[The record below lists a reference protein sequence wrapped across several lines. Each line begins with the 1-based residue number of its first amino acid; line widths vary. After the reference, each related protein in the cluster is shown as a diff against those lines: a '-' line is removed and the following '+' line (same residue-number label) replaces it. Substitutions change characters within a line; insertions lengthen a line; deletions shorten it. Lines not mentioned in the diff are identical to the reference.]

1 MDLAIRGMN
10 RGMRLLDQIRAEMRR
25 QHKSVRTENAYVA
38 WILRYI
44 RYHGIRHPMEM
55 GRQEINEF
63 LTWLATNRKVAA
75 STQNQALSAI
85 VFLYKHVLKI
95 EIDGIDAARAR
106 RARRLPSVLAQGE
119 VGRMLAHVSGQ
130 TGMVIRLLYGC
141 GMRIGEACELRV
153 QNVELERGAITIRGG
168 KGDKDRVVMLPKTM
182 RPELERQL
190 ERRRQVHERDRNDG
204 GGFVPV
210 PHAFARKSP
219 HAPST
224 LGWQFLFM
232 ARDQI
237 IDRDS
242 GRRFRPPIHR
252 TTVQRS
258 VKDAAAK
265 AGLAKRVSPHTLRHS
280 FATHM
285 IEAGIDIRTVQKLL
299 GHTNVQTTMIYLH
312 VAEQNFPGITSP
324 LDRMH
329 EAMNMMPTAPGTT
342 PSPSAGPPPT
352 WPHAMP
358 PGPYRDSTRGPH
370 SGPHPDSP
378 CG

>member
-1 MDLAIRGMN
+1 MK
-10 RGMRLLDQIRAEMRR
+10 LLDQIRAELRR
-25 QHKSVRTENAYVA
+25 QHKSDRTETAYVS

-44 RYHGIRHPMEM
+44 RYHGIRHPKEM
-55 GRQEINEF
+55 GRDEINEF
-63 LTWLATNRKVAA
+63 LTWLATDRKVAS

-85 VFLYKHVLKI
+85 IFLYRHVLKI
-95 EIDGIDAARAR
+95 EVQGIDAERAR
-106 RARRLPSVLAQGE
+106 RTRRLPSVLSQGE

-130 TGMVIRLLYGC
+130 TGMVVRLLYGC

-168 KGDKDRVVMLPKTM
+168 KGDKDRVVMLPKTI
-182 RPELERQL
+182 RPELERHM
-190 ERRRQVHERDRNDG
+190 ERRRQIHEQDRAAG
-204 GGFVPV
+204 GGYAPV

-219 HAPST
+219 NAPST
-224 LGWQFLFM
+224 FGWQFLFM

-237 IDRDS
+237 VNRET

-252 TTVQRS
+252 TTVQRA
-258 VKDAAAK
+258 VKEAVTKAA
-265 AGLAKRVSPHTLRHS
+265 LTKRVSAHTLRHS

-329 EAMNMMPTAPGTT
+329 EAMIVMPPPPGTT
-342 PSPSAGPPPT
+342 PGT
-352 WPHAMP
+352 
-358 PGPYRDSTRGPH
+358 G
-370 SGPHPDSP
+370 SGPHPGSPPGSAPGLSPGSSSGPGSPPDTPVDPFPGPDS
-378 CG
+378 GADF